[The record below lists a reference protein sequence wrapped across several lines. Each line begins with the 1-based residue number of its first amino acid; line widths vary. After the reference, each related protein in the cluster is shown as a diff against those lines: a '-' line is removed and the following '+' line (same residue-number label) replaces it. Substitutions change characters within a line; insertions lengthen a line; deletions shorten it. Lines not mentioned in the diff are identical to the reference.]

1 MDIFSS
7 HLVKNRKIEMIMYT
21 SVVLFVVKDLSNLKT
36 LENHFQA
43 ESHYPE
49 RMELKVMFQILDSV
63 FRFRTIYIYTLPCG
77 WDPRL
82 NTECI
87 YFISF
92 TQYFQAALHTIYHV
106 PEIHLRPAAW
116 SGGIFQLCH
125 TDSKK
130 I

>member
-1 MDIFSS
+1 
-7 HLVKNRKIEMIMYT
+7 MYT

-63 FRFRTIYIYTLPCG
+63 FRFRAIYINTFPCG
-77 WDPRL
+77 RDPRL
-82 NTECI
+82 NTGCI
-87 YFISF
+87 YPMPF
-92 TQYFQAALHTIYHV
+92 TRQFQAALHTTHRV
-106 PEIHLRPAAW
+106 PETHLRPAAW
-116 SGGIFQLCH
+116 SGGIFRLCH